1 MLNERLKNL
10 RLAKGM
16 TLQQVGD
23 AFGISRA
30 SVSSWESGTNQPD
43 PRKLEKLA
51 LLFDTNVN
59 FLITG
64 EGPVSFELVGNEQ
77 AIKGVPF
84 IPWYEVTS
92 KPKTS
97 VTSTYVPC
105 LYTSATRDAF
115 ATRYP
120 GSTSLDWQSGPIPA
134 GSLLIVDRSAVLR
147 QGAHVLALTDEKKL
161 EIALTYKGDAKDQL
175 WLSFVNSKLTMK
187 YDKPK
192 NVIGVIQEWRIGG
205 KL

>member
-1 MLNERLKNL
+1 MLNTRLKNL
-10 RLAKGM
+10 RLAKGL

-23 AFGISRA
+23 VFGISRA

-64 EGPVSFELVGNEQ
+64 EGPVSFELVGNEL
-77 AIKGVPF
+77 ATKGVPF
-84 IPWYEVTS
+84 IPWDEVTL

-97 VTSTYVPC
+97 VSSNFLPC
-105 LYTSATRDAF
+105 LYTAATKDAF

-120 GSTSLDWQSGPIPA
+120 GSTSLNWQSGLIPA
-134 GSLLIVDRSAVLR
+134 GSLLIVSRSEEVRA
-147 QGAHVLALTDEKKL
+147 GAHVLAVAGEKKM
-161 EIALTYKGDAKDQL
+161 EIALAYKGESKDHL
-175 WLSFVNSKLTMK
+175 WLSFVNSKLTK
-187 YDKPK
+187 KIGPTT